1 MNKFNKF
8 KSNLKF
14 PKINKNNFS
23 FKRYITTPNFP
34 TALTFDDVLLVPRLS
49 EVTSRSAINLKTR
62 LTREINLNLP
72 ILSSNMDTVTE
83 VKTAIAMA
91 TEGGIGIIHRF
102 LSISDQ
108 VEMIKQVKRAESAV
122 IQDPYTIGS
131 NSTLYELKQLMN
143 SKGVHSILVTSKD
156 NKLEGIVTSR
166 DLKYLDLNM
175 DDQNEKVSSFMT
187 SREKLITTNP
197 SISLED
203 AKKIMQ
209 KNKIEKLPLVDEN
222 FILKGLI
229 TGKDLLRSIKS
240 PLAVHDK
247 NGQLMVGGAIGVKK
261 GDVDRAIALV
271 EAGCDVLV
279 LDIAHG
285 HSTLEINMLH
295 TLKKI
300 LPGTQIIAGN
310 VATGEGAKALIEAG
324 ADAIKVGVG
333 PGSICI
339 TRIVTGCGV
348 PQLSAILDC
357 YQVAKFHDVP
367 LIADGGIRNSG
378 DITKALGAGAHT
390 VMLGNLL
397 AGTDESPGTT
407 IVKDGKKVKIIRG
420 MAGYGA
426 NLSKRQREEQR
437 DDIFDVVPEGVEAQ
451 VAYRGPVK
459 EILRLLAGG
468 LKSGISYCGGN
479 SISDLHKNATFVRI
493 TGAGKTESG
502 SHDVHKI

>member
-1 MNKFNKF
+1 M
-8 KSNLKF
+8 
-14 PKINKNNFS
+14 
-23 FKRYITTPNFP
+23 
-34 TALTFDDVLLVPRLS
+34 TFDDVLLVPKLS
-49 EVTSRSAINLKTR
+49 EVTSRSSINLRTR
-62 LTREINLNLP
+62 LTREIHLNLP
-72 ILSSNMDTVTE
+72 IVSSNMDTVTE

-108 VEMIKQVKRAESAV
+108 VEMIKQVKRAESA
-122 IQDPYTIGS
+122 IINDPYTIRKE
-131 NSTLYELKQLMN
+131 NTIYELKQLMN

-156 NKLEGIVTSR
+156 NHLEGIITKR
-166 DLKYLDLNM
+166 DLKYLDLGLDEN
-175 DDQNEKVSSFMT
+175 NEKVSSFMT
-187 SREKLITTNP
+187 PKEKLITGRFDTT
-197 SISLED
+197 IEE

-209 KNKIEKLPLVDEN
+209 KNKIEKLPLVNDN
-222 FILKGLI
+222 FVLKGLI

-247 NGQLMVGGAIGVKK
+247 NGQLIVGGAIGVKK
-261 GDVDRAIALV
+261 GDIDRAIALV

-295 TLKKI
+295 SLKKI
-300 LPGTQIIAGN
+300 LPHTQIIAGN
-310 VATGEGAKALIEAG
+310 VATGEGARALCEAG
-324 ADAIKVGVG
+324 ADGIKVGVG

-348 PQLSAILDC
+348 PQLSAIIDC
-357 YQVAKFHDVP
+357 ANVTRNFDVP
-367 LIADGGIRNSG
+367 IIADGGIRNSG
-378 DITKALGAGAHT
+378 DITKALASGAHT

-397 AGTDESPGTT
+397 AGTDESPGQT

-479 SISDLHKNATFVRI
+479 TISDLHKNAQFVRI

-502 SHDVHKI
+502 SHDVVKI